1 MVSERGIAAP
11 LPIGEVARQTG
22 VAVATLRA
30 WEGRYGL
37 LRPARTG
44 GGHRRYRDEDVRRV
58 LAVLQLAREGWTVG
72 AAARWVGS
80 RGRPAGTAVAHRRQF
95 ALASTGG
102 DPPDREVLVAAHEA
116 TRALLYITAA
126 REATDIL
133 VATVERLGGWTA
145 PARQAGSWALPV
157 DLAFGE
163 GEPVLPVAEPLS
175 IARLRLEE
183 VLPGLVEDAR
193 RAVHLLRRS
202 ESLDG

>member
-1 MVSERGIAAP
+1 
-11 LPIGEVARQTG
+11 VARQTG

-30 WEGRYGL
+30 WEDRYGL

-58 LAVLQLAREGWTVG
+58 LAVLELAQEGWTVG

-80 RGRPAGTAVAHRRQF
+80 RPASTAVAHRRQF
-95 ALASTGG
+95 ALATTGG
-102 DPPDREVLVAAHEA
+102 DPPDPEVLVAAHEA

-133 VATVERLGGWTA
+133 AATVERLGGWTA
-145 PARQAGSWALPV
+145 PAREAGGWALPV

-175 IARLRLEE
+175 IARLRLEQ
-183 VLPGLVEDAR
+183 LMPGLVEDAR

-202 ESLDG
+202 ENLDD